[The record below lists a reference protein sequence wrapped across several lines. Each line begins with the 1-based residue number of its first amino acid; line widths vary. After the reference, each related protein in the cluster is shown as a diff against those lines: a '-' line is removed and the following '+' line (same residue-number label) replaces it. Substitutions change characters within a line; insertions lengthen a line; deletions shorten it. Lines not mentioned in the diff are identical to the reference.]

1 MLRMFLAAGLAI
13 TASPAAAQS
22 VTVTTGSWYE
32 MQAVFP
38 GKPTFTE
45 QQTAAGKISIFKHNA
60 EDGQYLLFSLPLN
73 VSHRDDVGHGV
84 KQFRDQMANN
94 LKFTVSDERYEGDET
109 SPWRYRYRLRFE
121 NGGEGQLRA
130 GYSGSDL
137 YLALVAY
144 PSGKPAAGTEAFL
157 ASVKRR

>member
-13 TASPAAAQS
+13 TPLTAAAQS
-22 VTVTTGSWYE
+22 ITITTGSRHQ

-45 QQTAAGKISIFKHNA
+45 QQTAAGKISIYKLNA
-60 EDGQYLLFSLPLN
+60 EDGQYLLFSLPID
-73 VSHRDDVGHGV
+73 VSYRDDVGDGV
-84 KQFRDQMANN
+84 KQFRDQMARN
-94 LKFTVSDERYEGDET
+94 LKFTVSDERYEGDAS
-109 SPWRYRYRLRFE
+109 SPWRYRYQLRFE
-121 NGGEGQLRA
+121 NGGAGQMRT

-137 YLALVAY
+137 YMALIAY

-157 ASVKRR
+157 ASVKPR